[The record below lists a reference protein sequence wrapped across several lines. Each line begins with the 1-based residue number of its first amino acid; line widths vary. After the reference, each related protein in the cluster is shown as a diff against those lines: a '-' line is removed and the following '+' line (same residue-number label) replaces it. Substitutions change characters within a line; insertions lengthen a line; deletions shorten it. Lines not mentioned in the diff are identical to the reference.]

1 MDARMLSLKA
11 KQFIWFN
18 VVHISHFLNIPATPQ
33 KLKKKFYTQ
42 EAWKKD
48 TMETNLI

>member
-1 MDARMLSLKA
+1 MNARMLSLKA
-11 KQFIWFN
+11 KKFIWFN

-33 KLKKKFYTQ
+33 RLKIFYTQ
-42 EAWKKD
+42 KAWKKD